1 MLIEGVMLPLLF
13 GVKLFG
19 VEYLVISGYSFL
31 GLLGTPVSV
40 ICWTSGLGLT
50 STISGFRLCR
60 MCGISYGVWIACSPK
75 LNRHC
80 WYVRLLCCACAFSIW
95 LLQWSMLDADSDI
108 RFLSRLVLIISSLTI
123 FGYFCPRLISSS
135 TWLVFNLCL
144 WFTDSPYIG
153 SYEFSPANYRFFIP
167 SKGVCHNISRFS
179 LADCLRFFSWYLWNL
194 VFNSVPI
201 WSLESTVYGWVWLCR
216 CSTLMH
222 LIYQRV
228 FSWKSLFWAFDV
240 YLVMVCW
247 WPMSLGCHF
256 KTCLL
261 QSSMRR
267 ALGFAAG
274 SCGALSVSLNR
285 FVGDLSRSMKEPG
298 AAVRRENQ
306 PNLSLH
312 CGRFDGNSV
321 CLSSYWFFTRSRGVW
336 DSLPL

>member
-13 GVKLFG
+13 GVKLIG
-19 VEYLVISGYSFL
+19 GEYLVISGYSFL

-50 STISGFRLCR
+50 STISSFRLCR

-144 WFTDSPYIG
+144 WFTDSLYIG

-167 SKGVCHNISRFS
+167 SKGVCHNISGQ
-179 LADCLRFFSWYLWNL
+179 
-194 VFNSVPI
+194 V
-201 WSLESTVYGWVWLCR
+201 
-216 CSTLMH
+216 
-222 LIYQRV
+222 
-228 FSWKSLFWAFDV
+228 
-240 YLVMVCW
+240 
-247 WPMSLGCHF
+247 
-256 KTCLL
+256 
-261 QSSMRR
+261 
-267 ALGFAAG
+267 
-274 SCGALSVSLNR
+274 
-285 FVGDLSRSMKEPG
+285 
-298 AAVRRENQ
+298 
-306 PNLSLH
+306 LSLWRNFCRH
-312 CGRFDGNSV
+312 LVPALICSRAFCVFDSCANPVVKHLCSCWDSCWDRFL
-321 CLSSYWFFTRSRGVW
+321 CLDSIVVSWLFLMASLVLLWSRG
-336 DSLPL
+336 